1 MIVLIIILL
10 IIIYYFMNNNEHFT
24 EIEESQYIDYNVI
37 HLKNLND
44 KKKKNILNNEK
55 KLNKKINIFD
65 AIIGKN
71 IDIDKLNI
79 YDKNIK
85 LNYEFKTK
93 SELGCYLSHLMLIK
107 KAINSNKKYTVI
119 FEDDFTILSNDL
131 NKDILEITK
140 KVNDN
145 FDIIYLGN
153 LYESKSEQVID
164 NIYKKSNIIQL
175 LGTHALLINNKNAQK
190 IYKNLLNINKPIDN
204 LMEQLINENKLN
216 SYVIYPS
223 LVIQNNNYESTLR
236 PSYDI
241 LKRDIIQQIIKFFN
255 KITD

>member
-24 EIEESQYIDYNVI
+24 ELEESQYIDYNVI
-37 HLKNLND
+37 HLKNLQ
-44 KKKKNILNNEK
+44 KKKKNILNNQK

-107 KAINSNKKYTVI
+107 KAINSNKKYTVV
-119 FEDDFTILSNDL
+119 FEDDFTILSKDL

-140 KVNDN
+140 KVNDD

-153 LYESKSEQVID
+153 LYESKSEQVVD
-164 NIYKKSNIIQL
+164 NIYKKSNIIPL
-175 LGTHALLINNKNAQK
+175 VGFHGILINNKNAQK
-190 IYKNLLNINKPIDN
+190 IFNYLVD
-204 LMEQLINENKLN
+204 INETVDTHLSNLIDDNKIN
-216 SYVIYPS
+216 YYVIYPS

-241 LKRDIIQQIIKFFN
+241 LRRDITQNIIEFFN
-255 KITD
+255 KLTD